1 VSGSAGT
8 GGPAAGTTVALAGPT
23 PAVDDPGRPPDELIG
38 PGIAGFVAIFLLA
51 AAVILL
57 IRDMNRRV
65 RRLRHREA
73 ARPEATGD
81 RSDRPDAAPEG
92 GAAAREA
99 GDGADR
105 S

>member
-1 VSGSAGT
+1 MTA
-8 GGPAAGTTVALAGPT
+8 ALAEPT
-23 PAVDDPGRPPDELIG
+23 PAGDPGRPPDELIG

-73 ARPEATGD
+73 ARREAAGEEHAGEHADRDGEAGD
-81 RSDRPDAAPEG
+81 RS
-92 GAAAREA
+92 
-99 GDGADR
+99 
-105 S
+105 